1 MSTLRSIPFP
11 ARLAI
16 AAASLL
22 LLTSA
27 CSGSNP
33 LPNGIG
39 AGGSSAGQCVDKDK
53 DGYGVGCPLGNDCND
68 NDPTSTNECF
78 GCSSGQAGC
87 PCATDGLKTECGI
100 PLGKVG
106 NEVSCQMG
114 TSTCQGGQWG
124 QCIADTGSSTQT
136 YRAPARSAQALGG
149 GSTCA
154 ANPCDP
160 YCMHWNDTPDPSMGN
175 DAGVVG
181 TDAGLSI
188 KGNGA
193 TLGCGSVTQK
203 AEPIPLDLYVM
214 LDDSGSMNE
223 YVNSTQT
230 RWQAVTTALKGFVND
245 PNSAG
250 INVAVQYFGAVT
262 QTCTSWT
269 CTSQNCFTGYHYY
282 PWYGWWYGY
291 DCECNSYTCNSY
303 GWSMAGDPPYCQVSH
318 YATPD
323 VAMGALPGNAGS
335 VSTSLN
341 NHYALTSTPTLP
353 AEQGAVQF
361 AQNWKTANPTHTVAV
376 VLATDGEP
384 NDCDGGCG
392 WWSSAS
398 CFTNHVAQAAA
409 AGYGG
414 TPSIKTYVIGCGS
427 STGNLDQVAAA
438 GGTTKAFIASDAN
451 STSDFIAAMNA
462 IRNTALPC
470 TYTVPTPP
478 VGQQIDYSTLNIQY
492 TSGGGT
498 VTSMTQVANAA
509 ACTGNAWYF
518 TDASKT
524 TMALCPGICS
534 TVQGDTGAQVNVVY
548 SCVQHYDPGVFTRT
562 YDASSVCPTG
572 TAPYWG
578 AWTWSS
584 SLPSDS
590 GIDFKV
596 AVASTAAGL
605 SSAPLDSLQFTNP
618 PGPAGLAGQ
627 PIGARAATNTENGSA
642 VIEKTLIAH
651 SRNGSA
657 PFLKVESYLNPSS
670 DQTKPPTLI
679 SWDLQ
684 VSCQP
689 AQ

>member
-1 MSTLRSIPFP
+1 MKRIALLSTLRSIPL
-11 ARLAI
+11 ATRLALG
-16 AAASLL
+16 AATLL
-22 LLTSA
+22 FVAGA

-39 AGGSSAGQCVDKDK
+39 GSGGTSAGQCVDKDS

-68 NDPTSTNECF
+68 NDPNVTTQCF

-106 NEVSCQMG
+106 NEVSCEKG
-114 TSTCQGGQWG
+114 TSTCQSGKWG
-124 QCIADTGSSTQT
+124 QCIANTGSSTQT
-136 YRAPARSAQALGG
+136 YHAPARSAQGLGG

-160 YCMHWNDTPDPSMGN
+160 YCEHWSDTPDPSLAN
-175 DAGVVG
+175 DAGIVS

-223 YVNSTQT
+223 WVGGGLT
-230 RWQAVTTALKGFVND
+230 RWQAVTNALKGFVND

-262 QTCTSWT
+262 QECVSWSCTSV
-269 CTSQNCFTGYHYY
+269 S
-282 PWYGWWYGY
+282 
-291 DCECNSYTCNSY
+291 CNWKSCWCNNWTCNSY

-323 VAMGALPGNAGS
+323 VAMGALPGNAGPI
-335 VSTSLN
+335 STSLN
-341 NHYALTSTPTLP
+341 NHYPLTGTPTLP

-361 AQNWKTANPTHTVAV
+361 AQNWKAANPTHTVAV

-384 NDCDGGCG
+384 NDCDGSCG
-392 WWSSAS
+392 WNAS
-398 CFTNHVAQAAA
+398 CYTNHVANAAA
-409 AGYGG
+409 AGYSG

-427 STGNLDQVAAA
+427 STGNLDTVAAA

-462 IRNTALPC
+462 IRNAALPC
-470 TYTVPTPP
+470 QYTVPTPP
-478 VGQQIDYSTLNIQY
+478 VGQQIDYSTLTIQY

-509 ACTGNAWYF
+509 ACTGNGWYF

-534 TVQGDTGAQVNVVY
+534 TVQGDNGAQVNVVY
-548 SCVQHYDPGVFTRT
+548 SCVEHYDPGVFTRT
-562 YDASSVCPTG
+562 YDASSVCPKG

-596 AVASTAAGL
+596 AVATTAAGL

-627 PIGARAATNTENGSA
+627 AIGARAATNTENGSA
-642 VIEKTLIAH
+642 VIEKTLIAN
-651 SRNGSA
+651 SRNPTA
-657 PFLKVESYLNPSS
+657 PFLKVESHLNPSS

-679 SWDLQ
+679 NWDLQ

-689 AQ
+689 AD